1 MKFILKVK
9 LNMAKRKK
17 GFRFDRLLLLL
28 LVLAGIIYL
37 SSKVISSFDINKIL
51 LNKSENTDKDKT
63 NADKEKNK
71 KLKENYE
78 VCLSKPYNDEELNSE
93 LQAKIAEIDNM
104 IIANNYEASVYFED
118 LTTGFAYK
126 YQPTTVYY
134 GCSLIKLVDA
144 LYLINAASGNIDLNN
159 NSFNNIGLTEQNYA
173 ISKKFDLDEIKLI
186 YENKY
191 VMAYSDGMKKHKIGD
206 AVSLHNLI
214 KYAISV
220 SDNSAHLMLIDF
232 IGFSNLQ
239 AYGQSLGGKVILTG
253 GDNFG
258 NQTAEDTNIY
268 LKEAYK
274 IITQNKEYGPFLKEI
289 MDNDERNAFNT
300 DDIRIYHKYGSYG
313 NNYHDIGLS
322 LDEHP
327 YAISILTLHEKSNYT
342 EVVQTIHAKIRE
354 LRDLFYENR
363 ESNCYKLIYEND
375 ITNKKD

>member
-1 MKFILKVK
+1 
-9 LNMAKRKK
+9 MAKRKK
-17 GFRFDRLLLLL
+17 RIRIDRLILLLI
-28 LVLAGIIYL
+28 VIAGVFYI
-37 SSKVISSFDINKIL
+37 SKELISYFGTKVNVSLNQNKT
-51 LNKSENTDKDKT
+51 SPKDKT
-63 NADKEKNK
+63 NTEEERNKELQN
-71 KLKENYE
+71 NYE
-78 VCLSKPYNDEELNSE
+78 VCLNKPYSE
-93 LQAKIAEIDNM
+93 DKLDSKLQDKIAEIDNL
-104 IIANNYEASVYFED
+104 IRINNYQASVYYED
-118 LTTGFAYK
+118 LTTGFTYK

-144 LYLINAASGNIDLNN
+144 LYLINAASDNTNSNN
-159 NSFNNIGLTEQNYA
+159 NNLEYAEQNNTSSEFSEQNYA
-173 ISKKFDLDEIKLI
+173 VSKKLDLDEIKLV
-186 YENKY
+186 YESKY
-191 VMAYSDGMKKHKIGD
+191 VAGYSSGLASHKIGD
-206 AVSLHNLI
+206 AVSLRNLI

-232 IGFSNLQ
+232 IGFNNLKS
-239 AYGQSLGGKVILTG
+239 YGNSLGGKVILTG

-322 LDEHP
+322 LDAHP

-354 LRDLFYENR
+354 LRDLFYESR
-363 ESNCYKLIYEND
+363 ESNCYKLIYEDD